1 MDSLNS
7 EIILPR
13 NSTFKREQL
22 NNTKSQFLQSYTPDE
37 KYSFHNFVIHYDQQ
51 IGSGA
56 FSNVYKSTNTID
68 NKVYAVKVVQKD
80 TLQDIT
86 VDVIYNEIKIHER
99 IIHPNIIR
107 MYNHY
112 EDDKNIFC
120 FLEIVNGITLYSK
133 VKGGLSER
141 EAFQLF
147 IQVAKS
153 IKFCHDNKI
162 IHRDI
167 KLENFLLDP
176 QTNILKLCD
185 FGWAAELTDEQ
196 PLRATICGTTDY
208 MAPEMIKE
216 KAYDYSV
223 DIWAMGILL
232 YELLHGYSPFG
243 NSDDYTEVFKNVLKF
258 NFHIDKEITNNC
270 KDLLLKLLGSEPEKR
285 IKVDG
290 VMSHPWMKDWVEEKK
305 EEKVVDKEDDKMF
318 YDILSKVEK
327 KNKTNDVNVPKLPYI
342 VVIIDELADLML
354 VAAKEVEDSIMRIT
368 QMARAAGIH
377 LIVATQRPST
387 DVITGV
393 VKANIPSRISFAVA
407 SQIDSR
413 TILDSGGAEK
423 LLGKGDML
431 YLPMGENTPTPIQGT
446 FIADEEIER
455 LIEYVSHEQL
465 AKYDNSITEA
475 PDDHMAGADSPK
487 EEYDDPMYNEV
498 VDFAIQT
505 GKISASLIQR
515 RFRFGYNRAARII
528 DLLEE
533 RGIIGGP
540 NGSKPREVLVKLDNK
555 SEE

>member
-7 EIILPR
+7 DIILPR
-13 NSTFKREQL
+13 NSTFKREHL
-22 NNTKSQFLQSYTPDE
+22 NNTQSQFLHSYTPDE
-37 KYSFHNFVIHYDQQ
+37 KYSFNNFVIHYDQQ

-112 EDDKNIFC
+112 EDEKNIFC
-120 FLEIVNGITLYSK
+120 FLEIVNGVTLYSK

-290 VMSHPWMKDWVEEKK
+290 VMSHPWMRDWVEEKK
-305 EEKVVDKEDDKMF
+305 EEKAVDKEDDKMF

-327 KNKTNDVNVPKLPYI
+327 KNKTKKGKKKEGDGHKKKVTYRKNKDVIVKVEPKIKDIEPSNEVMMASTSASDAIKKIVKEEKEKLPEEEISTSRKQFQKEKKEEEPVENILEDIEIQKESNNFNNNADDLLNMLSKDERNKKEEKEEFEINTDFHPKSKKYI
-342 VVIIDELADLML
+342 NEEFEQPQFEPFYKPKQNNIYDNNTKAKNTNMSRKTDEL
-354 VAAKEVEDSIMRIT
+354 
-368 QMARAAGIH
+368 Q
-377 LIVATQRPST
+377 ST
-387 DVITGV
+387 LKMFD
-393 VKANIPSRISFAVA
+393 K
-407 SQIDSR
+407 
-413 TILDSGGAEK
+413 AEK
-423 LLGKGDML
+423 LK
-431 YLPMGENTPTPIQGT
+431 
-446 FIADEEIER
+446 
-455 LIEYVSHEQL
+455 EQST
-465 AKYDNSITEA
+465 KKVV
-475 PDDHMAGADSPK
+475 K
-487 EEYDDPMYNEV
+487 EEEG
-498 VDFAIQT
+498 FW
-505 GKISASLIQR
+505 
-515 RFRFGYNRAARII
+515 
-528 DLLEE
+528 
-533 RGIIGGP
+533 
-540 NGSKPREVLVKLDNK
+540 SKLFSPFKCN
-555 SEE
+555 SNN

>member
-37 KYSFHNFVIHYDQQ
+37 KYSFNNFVIHYDQQ

-185 FGWAAELTDEQ
+185 FGWAAELTEEQ

-327 KNKTNDVNVPKLPYI
+327 KNKTKKGKKKDGDGHKKKVTYRKNKDVIVKAEPKKEIEPEVMMASTSASDNIKKIVKEEKLPEEVISTSKKPIQIEKKKFKQEEEPVIVESKENILDDIEIQKESNNFNNNADDLLNMLSKDERNKNKEEEEEFEINTDFHPKSKKKYI
-342 VVIIDELADLML
+342 NEEIEQPQFEPFYKPKQNIYDNNTKSKNTYIKRETDEL
-354 VAAKEVEDSIMRIT
+354 
-368 QMARAAGIH
+368 Q
-377 LIVATQRPST
+377 ST
-387 DVITGV
+387 LKMFD
-393 VKANIPSRISFAVA
+393 K
-407 SQIDSR
+407 
-413 TILDSGGAEK
+413 AEK
-423 LLGKGDML
+423 LK
-431 YLPMGENTPTPIQGT
+431 
-446 FIADEEIER
+446 
-455 LIEYVSHEQL
+455 EQ
-465 AKYDNSITEA
+465 NSKKVV
-475 PDDHMAGADSPK
+475 K
-487 EEYDDPMYNEV
+487 EEEG
-498 VDFAIQT
+498 FW
-505 GKISASLIQR
+505 
-515 RFRFGYNRAARII
+515 
-528 DLLEE
+528 
-533 RGIIGGP
+533 
-540 NGSKPREVLVKLDNK
+540 SKLFSPFKCNNN
-555 SEE
+555 

>member
-7 EIILPR
+7 DIILPR
-13 NSTFKREQL
+13 NSTFKREHL
-22 NNTKSQFLQSYTPDE
+22 NNTQSQFLHSYTPDE
-37 KYSFHNFVIHYDQQ
+37 KYSFNNFVIHYDQQ

-112 EDDKNIFC
+112 EDEKNIFC
-120 FLEIVNGITLYSK
+120 FLEIVNGVTLYSK

-290 VMSHPWMKDWVEEKK
+290 VMSHPWMRDWVEEKK
-305 EEKVVDKEDDKMF
+305 EEKAVDKEDDKMF

-327 KNKTNDVNVPKLPYI
+327 KNKTKKGKKKEGDGHKKKVTYRKNKDVIVKVEPKI
-342 VVIIDELADLML
+342 
-354 VAAKEVEDSIMRIT
+354 KEVEPSNEVM
-368 QMARAAGIH
+368 MASTSASDAIKK
-377 LIVATQRPST
+377 IVKEEKEKLPEEEIST
-387 DVITGV
+387 SRKQFQKEKKEEEPVENILEDIEIQKESNNFNNNADDLLNMLSKDERNKKEEKEEFEINTDFHPKSKKYINEEFEQPQFEPFYKPKQNNIYDNNT
-393 VKANIPSRISFAVA
+393 KAKNTNMSRKTDELQSTLKMF
-407 SQIDSR
+407 DK
-413 TILDSGGAEK
+413 AEK
-423 LLGKGDML
+423 LK
-431 YLPMGENTPTPIQGT
+431 
-446 FIADEEIER
+446 
-455 LIEYVSHEQL
+455 EQST
-465 AKYDNSITEA
+465 KKVV
-475 PDDHMAGADSPK
+475 K
-487 EEYDDPMYNEV
+487 EEEG
-498 VDFAIQT
+498 FW
-505 GKISASLIQR
+505 
-515 RFRFGYNRAARII
+515 
-528 DLLEE
+528 
-533 RGIIGGP
+533 
-540 NGSKPREVLVKLDNK
+540 SKLFSPFKCN
-555 SEE
+555 SNN